1 MAALPP
7 PKDWSTQVRAT
18 RTRMLFSHVPLAAPI
33 SGGFAWL
40 LIALIYHLHPSA
52 ITPWALLWASAT
64 CLLECSHGLHAYR
77 FLKSRNRQSP
87 QWRSRELLILTGVSI
102 CWSTCIWVMP
112 LQDHYELRATV
123 IGSII
128 GVAACGAFLFT
139 ADRLF
144 ARIFFLPILS
154 SIGVFCASLM
164 DSRGMFGLAS
174 VLGFMSIFWVSANRS
189 HRRIGELLR
198 LRFESEH
205 LAKLRA
211 SALEE
216 ANELAK
222 TKDMFLATMSHEMR
236 TPLHGILGLSRML
249 REDVGKSGEAN
260 QRLDLLQS
268 AGTHLLGIIND
279 VLDFSRLRS
288 GRLTLRQGSVDV
300 HALAQEITALA
311 QANVRGKSLK
321 VSCDIRL
328 PSPYWVDTDGHRMR
342 QVLHNLM
349 GNAVKFTQ
357 QGHVNLLVKRD
368 AASSKDTLCFEVQD
382 TGVGIPENELKHIFE
397 PFHQVDGKYERRVTG
412 TGLGLSISTQICQ
425 AMGGSLSCQS
435 EVGQGSTFRCLLPA
449 KPIASPVGIDS
460 YDSVWTPSDSVHVL
474 LVEDNP
480 VNTMVAKTELER
492 MGIKVSTLENG
503 RQAVEWSLHHQV
515 DLILMD
521 CHMPEMNGFEAT
533 RIIRERE
540 ARLRLRPVPIV
551 ALTASTNQSDQDLSM
566 AAGMNDF
573 VAKPFSSTEL
583 KQVMKRHLAQRVNEA
598 DLADA

>member
-1 MAALPP
+1 MTAFPP
-7 PKDWSTQVRAT
+7 PNDWSTQVRAT
-18 RTRMLFSHVPLAAPI
+18 RTRMLFSHVPLAAPL

-64 CLLECSHGLHAYR
+64 CLLECGHGLHAFR

-87 QWRSRELLILTGVSI
+87 HWRNRQLLFLAGVSS
-102 CWSTCIWVMP
+102 CWAASIWVMP
-112 LQDHYELRATV
+112 LQDQYELRATV

-144 ARIFFLPILS
+144 ARICFLPILIS
-154 SIGVFCASLM
+154 MGVYCASLM
-164 DSRGMFGLAS
+164 DARGMFWLTS

-205 LAKLRA
+205 QAKLRA

-249 REDVGKSGEAN
+249 REDVGNATGPN

-279 VLDFSRLRS
+279 VLDFSRLRA
-288 GRLTLRQGSVDV
+288 GRLTLRHGPVDL

-311 QANVRGKSLK
+311 NANVRGKPVK

-357 QGHVNLLVKRD
+357 HGHVSLMVKRD
-368 AASSKDTLCFEVQD
+368 AASAKDTLCFEVKD
-382 TGVGIPENELKHIFE
+382 TGVGIPEQELKHIFE

-425 AMGGSLSCQS
+425 VMGGTLTCQS
-435 EVGQGSTFRCLLPA
+435 EVGRGSTFLCLLPA
-449 KPIASPVGIDS
+449 KPIAPPVDMVS
-460 YDSVWTPSDSVHVL
+460 DDSVWTPTESVHVL

-480 VNTMVAKTELER
+480 VNTLVAKAELER
-492 MGIKVSTLENG
+492 MGMQVSTLENG
-503 RQAVEWSLHHQV
+503 RQAVEWNLHHQA
-515 DLILMD
+515 DIILMD

-540 ARLRLRPVPIV
+540 ARLKLRPVPIV
-551 ALTASTNQSDQDLSM
+551 ALTASTNQADQDLSM

-583 KQVMKRHLAQRVNEA
+583 KQVMKRHLAQRTNVA